1 LLVDCC
7 WNYPSNYQ
15 PTTNNQQ
22 LFTMANLKEIR
33 NRITSVSS
41 TMQITSAMKMVS
53 AAKLKK
59 AQDAITAMRPYAE
72 KLTELLQNL
81 SSTLDGDVGGEYTTQ
96 REIKKVLVVAITS
109 NRGLCGAF
117 NSNVIKEVKSRSS
130 YYEGKQ
136 VDVFAI
142 GKKGND
148 ILTKT
153 LTVVDNQSAVFDDLT
168 FENVT
173 KIAEALTQKFVSG
186 EYDKIE
192 LVYNQFKNA
201 ATQIVQ
207 TEQFLPLAPIKS
219 DKPAST
225 GDYIFEPS
233 KEEIVLTLIPKS
245 LKTQLYKGI
254 RDSFASEHGA
264 RMTAMHKATDNAT
277 DLRDQLKLTYNKA
290 RQAAI
295 TNEILEIVGG
305 AEALKG

>member
-1 LLVDCC
+1 
-7 WNYPSNYQ
+7 
-15 PTTNNQQ
+15 
-22 LFTMANLKEIR
+22 MANLKEIR
-33 NRITSVSS
+33 NRITSVQS

-81 SSTLDGDVGGEYTTQ
+81 SATLDGEVGGSFTSQ

-109 NRGLCGAF
+109 NRGLAGAF
-117 NSNVIKEVKSRSS
+117 NTNVIKQVKTVAEQ
-130 YYEGKQ
+130 YEGKQ
-136 VDVFAI
+136 VDVYAI

-148 ILTKT
+148 VLKKT
-153 LTVVDNQSAVFDDLT
+153 STVISNQTTIFDNLT
-168 FENVT
+168 FDNVAQ
-173 KIAEALTQKFVSG
+173 IANELTELFTSG
-186 EYDKIE
+186 AYDKIE
-192 LVYNQFKNA
+192 IVYNQFKNA

-207 TEQFLPLAPIKS
+207 TEQFLPLAPVKS
-219 DKPAST
+219 DKAASS
-225 GDYIFEPS
+225 GDYLFEPT

-245 LKTQLYKGI
+245 LKTQLYKAI

-277 DLRDQLKLTYNKA
+277 DLRNQLKLTYNKA